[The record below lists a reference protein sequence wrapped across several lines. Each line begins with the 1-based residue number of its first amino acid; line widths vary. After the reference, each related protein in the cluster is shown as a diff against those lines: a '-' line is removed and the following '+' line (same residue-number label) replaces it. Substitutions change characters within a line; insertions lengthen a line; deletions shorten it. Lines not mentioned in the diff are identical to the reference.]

1 MQSATLRRQDGIGY
15 LLDREYIPADK
26 VFEATS
32 KAMEYAVGDWGI
44 AAMARKTGDRETE
57 RVFSER
63 ARYWRHYFD
72 PQIRFIRPKFE
83 DGTWLTPY
91 DPFQSVHGGTGY
103 FAEGTGWQ
111 YTFFTPQ
118 DPYGLIEAM
127 GGDRAFAGKLDSLF
141 TVSGDMGP
149 QASADI
155 TGLIGQYAHGNEPS
169 HHIIYLY
176 NYAGQQ
182 WKTAEKVRYVQEH
195 FYTDRTDGII
205 GNEDC
210 GQMSAWHIL
219 SALGFYQVNPSC
231 GVYSFGSPI
240 FERVTLNL
248 PGGRR
253 FVITTENNSREN
265 IYIQQAELNG
275 RPWPFSYI
283 PYGEI
288 IRGGS
293 LHFVMGPTPN
303 RAFGSDPSHRPYN
316 EIR

>member
-1 MQSATLRRQDGIGY
+1 
-15 LLDREYIPADK
+15 
-26 VFEATS
+26 
-32 KAMEYAVGDWGI
+32 
-44 AAMARKTGDRETE
+44 
-57 RVFSER
+57 
-63 ARYWRHYFD
+63 
-72 PQIRFIRPKFE
+72 
-83 DGTWLTPY
+83 
-91 DPFQSVHGGTGY
+91 
-103 FAEGTGWQ
+103 
-111 YTFFTPQ
+111 
-118 DPYGLIEAM
+118 
-127 GGDRAFAGKLDSLF
+127 
-141 TVSGDMGP
+141 MGP

-283 PYGEI
+283 PYGRSYAAVRCTSSWGPHPTAHSGATRHTAHTTRYVD
-288 IRGGS
+288 IRS
-293 LHFVMGPTPN
+293 N
-303 RAFGSDPSHRPYN
+303 KQER
-316 EIR
+316 

>member
-1 MQSATLRRQDGIGY
+1 
-15 LLDREYIPADK
+15 
-26 VFEATS
+26 
-32 KAMEYAVGDWGI
+32 
-44 AAMARKTGDRETE
+44 
-57 RVFSER
+57 
-63 ARYWRHYFD
+63 
-72 PQIRFIRPKFE
+72 
-83 DGTWLTPY
+83 
-91 DPFQSVHGGTGY
+91 
-103 FAEGTGWQ
+103 
-111 YTFFTPQ
+111 
-118 DPYGLIEAM
+118 
-127 GGDRAFAGKLDSLF
+127 
-141 TVSGDMGP
+141 MGP

-288 IRGGS
+288 VRGGS